1 MQDKHLA
8 LFLGAVLLLIGC
20 RTAKETPSPALEPD
34 YPTSN
39 VPREF
44 RAAWVATVANI
55 NWPSRP
61 DLPVAEQKKEAIAL
75 LDVLARNNF
84 NAVILQVRPQADAL
98 YPSELEPWSYY
109 LTGMQGQAPQPFY
122 DPLSFWI
129 EEAHQRGL
137 ELHAWLN
144 PYRAHH
150 TTGGP
155 ISEQSIV
162 RQYPDLVVELENG
175 YWWMKPTHPQTQA
188 HSLAVTMDLVQR
200 YDLDGIHFDDYF
212 YPYPSYNNGKDFP
225 DQADYEAYRS
235 AGGGLARDDW
245 RRAAVDTFIQQLYSR
260 IKAEKPHVKFGISPF
275 GIWRPGYPPSIQGF
289 DQYAALYADA
299 RKWLQKGWIDYW
311 TPQLYWPINQIPQS
325 FPVLLNW
332 WTKQNS
338 LGRHLWPGMSIG
350 RLQGAAAIDET
361 LNQIMVTRGMVSEAP
376 GQVHWSIGPLVAR
389 PALADTLRKSVYRRQ
404 ALVPPSPWLDD
415 QPPAPPAVDAVLQAD
430 SVLVSWTPQGEESA
444 FRWVLTWHY
453 GDQQRQRILNQ
464 NQRFVRLPLF
474 ALRRG
479 VPDSPVPEVL
489 PPAASVLEKL
499 SGVTLRAV
507 DRTGQESAPRRVALP
522 AFSQQQ
528 AGPLASFYHDPA
540 PQPLTGFHTGWSVLT
555 RRRQAA
561 LAGKDW
567 AIATNIPGWLEDKPL
582 DALPGRLRG
591 GIDAGQS
598 GLTPLNASL
607 PTWPVR
613 EAFAKKGIQ
622 TIVVDWQ
629 LDGTAWDTDLLRLY
643 KVLRH
648 CAWERIAV
656 LVVDRPNPLG
666 GELVEGPL
674 WPRPDSL
681 GGSLPLRY
689 GMTTAELVLYWN
701 DVFDFDL
708 ALQTVSMANWD
719 PAMSWPETG
728 LTWTS
733 GRTDLLQ
740 WTQVATQLGMRFFT
754 LADLDPGFA
763 MLQPYRALILGQPG
777 NSGKRRDCQ
786 ALLQQ
791 NGLPE
796 AQWVRLHSPA
806 LQDSRWALQLVADG
820 GEQVMTIR
828 KALTAMEVLYRQ
840 YPDQFAWF
848 APGIDP
854 APGTPGRTWSEIYE
868 AWQRQIRAFQTRRL
882 YYALYDRAAG

>member
-1 MQDKHLA
+1 MRKIDL
-8 LFLGAVLLLIGC
+8 LLCLGAVLFLAGC
-20 RTAKETPSPALEPD
+20 RTSRETPSPVSSLD
-34 YPTSN
+34 YAASK

-61 DLPVAEQKKEAIAL
+61 GLPVAKQKEEAIAL
-75 LDVLARNNF
+75 LDLLDQNNF

-109 LTGMQGQAPQPFY
+109 LTGTQGQSPQPFY
-122 DPLSFWI
+122 DPLAFWI
-129 EEAHQRGL
+129 EEAHRRGL

-155 ISEQSIV
+155 ISDQSLV

-235 AGGGLARDDW
+235 AGGSLAKDDW
-245 RRAAVDTFIQQLYSR
+245 RRAAVDTFIQRLYTR

-275 GIWRPGYPPSIQGF
+275 GIWRPGHPPSIQGF

-299 RKWLQKGWIDYW
+299 RKWLQRGWIDYW

-332 WTKQNS
+332 WTEQNS

-350 RLQGAAAIDET
+350 RLQGMAAIDET
-361 LNQIMVTRGMVSEAP
+361 LNQIMVTRGMVSRAP
-376 GQVHWSIGPLVAR
+376 GQVHWSIGPLVER
-389 PALADTLRKSVYRRQ
+389 PALADTLRRSVYRRQ

-430 SVLVSWTPQGEESA
+430 SLLVSWTPQGEESA

-453 GDQQRQRILNQ
+453 GDQQRQRVLNKD
-464 NQRFVRLPLF
+464 QRFIRLPLF

-479 VPDSPVPEVL
+479 VADHSRPQVL
-489 PPAASVLEKL
+489 PPPSSVLEKL
-499 SGVTLRAV
+499 TRVELRAV
-507 DRTGQESAPRRVALP
+507 DRTGQESAPQLATIP
-522 AFSQQQ
+522 AFTWHQ
-528 AGPLASFYHDPA
+528 AGSIASFYHDPQ
-540 PQPLTGFHTGWSVLT
+540 PQPLSGFHTGWSVLI
-555 RRRQAA
+555 RRRRAILEKKPWA
-561 LAGKDW
+561 LA
-567 AIATNIPGWLEDKPL
+567 TNLPEWLQNQ
-582 DALPGRLRG
+582 DASAWPGRLRAML
-591 GIDAGQS
+591 DVGQS
-598 GLTPLNASL
+598 GLTASKASF
-607 PTWPVR
+607 PSWTVD
-613 EAFAKKGIQ
+613 EAFAKNNLQ
-622 TIVVDWQ
+622 VVVIDWQ
-629 LDGTAWDTDLLRLY
+629 LDGTAWDSDLPRLYQLLRE
-643 KVLRH
+643 
-648 CAWERIAV
+648 CAWKRIAV

-674 WPRPDSL
+674 LPRPDSL
-681 GGSLPLRY
+681 GGSLPVRH

-719 PAMSWPETG
+719 PAMYWPQTG
-728 LTWTS
+728 LEWRS
-733 GRTDLLQ
+733 GRADLAH
-740 WTQVATQLGMRFFT
+740 WAQVAAQPGMRFFT
-754 LADLDPGFA
+754 RANLDPGYSVQ
-763 MLQPYRALILGQPG
+763 QPYRYLV
-777 NSGKRRDCQ
+777 
-786 ALLQQ
+786 
-791 NGLPE
+791 LPE
-796 AQWVRLHSPA
+796 PGDAPQREACRSALRVRGLSAAHWIRMYSPEEEQAAWVLGLNGASNT
-806 LQDSRWALQLVADG
+806 
-820 GEQVMTIR
+820 QVFSIR
-828 KALTAMEVLYRQ
+828 QALTAMEVLYRQ
-840 YPDQFAWF
+840 YPTQFVWF
-848 APGIDP
+848 APGIEP
-854 APGTPGRTWSEIYE
+854 APGTPGRTPSDIH
-868 AWQRQIRAFQTRRL
+868 ASWQEQIRAFQTRRL
-882 YYALYDRAAG
+882 YYALYDRREG